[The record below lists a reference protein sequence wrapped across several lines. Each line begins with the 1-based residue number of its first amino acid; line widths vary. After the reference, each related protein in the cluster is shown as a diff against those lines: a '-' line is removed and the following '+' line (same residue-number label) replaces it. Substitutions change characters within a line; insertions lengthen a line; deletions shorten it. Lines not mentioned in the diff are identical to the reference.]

1 MDVKILITGAGGFLG
16 RNLSA
21 ELQNLRGWTG
31 MDGEKS
37 GRLELLLCHR
47 NTDLRDLSAWCKTAD
62 FVFHLAGVNRAGSP
76 EDFWAGNLEF
86 TQTLLARLR
95 RAGNPSP
102 IVFASS
108 IQAGRASPYGKSKLA
123 AEEALFRHREQT
135 GAEVWIYRL
144 PHIFGKW
151 SRPEYNSVVATFCH
165 RIARGLPAVIQDPD
179 LRLELAYI
187 DDVVK
192 ELLNA
197 LAGSPHRSGTFCRI
211 PTVYSATLQELADLL
226 WGFAESRASGGLPAV
241 GTPFAKKLYAT
252 YVSFL
257 PREALLQ
264 ERMPHRDHRGSFTE
278 LFRTPECGQFSVSI
292 TKPGVTRG
300 LHWHHTKV
308 EKFIVLQGEG
318 ELRFRSPEG
327 EVRSFQVSGN
337 RPAVVDIPPGDL
349 HSIKNQGQDDLVTLI
364 WASECFDP
372 DRPDT
377 YGREV

>member
-1 MDVKILITGAGGFLG
+1 M
-16 RNLSA
+16 
-21 ELQNLRGWTG
+21 
-31 MDGEKS
+31 
-37 GRLELLLCHR
+37 
-47 NTDLRDLSAWCKTAD
+47 
-62 FVFHLAGVNRAGSP
+62 
-76 EDFWAGNLEF
+76 
-86 TQTLLARLR
+86 
-95 RAGNPSP
+95 
-102 IVFASS
+102 
-108 IQAGRASPYGKSKLA
+108 
-123 AEEALFRHREQT
+123 
-135 GAEVWIYRL
+135 
-144 PHIFGKW
+144 
-151 SRPEYNSVVATFCH
+151 
-165 RIARGLPAVIQDPD
+165 
-179 LRLELAYI
+179 
-187 DDVVK
+187 
-192 ELLNA
+192 
-197 LAGSPHRSGTFCRI
+197 
-211 PTVYSATLQELADLL
+211 
-226 WGFAESRASGGLPAV
+226 

-292 TKPGVTRG
+292 TKPGVIRG

-318 ELRFRSPEG
+318 ELRFRSPGG
-327 EVRSFQVSGN
+327 EVRSFQVAGN